1 MGDIVTSN
9 SQRPGRAKP
18 FQGLKGVRVG
28 PFMTLAC
35 SMETEKLFNIEGEKS
50 KETKMAFSSRHGQ
63 EVWKV
68 DTINL
73 GQWVSVL

>member
-35 SMETEKLFNIEGEKS
+35 SMETEKLFNIEEKNPRKQKWLS
-50 KETKMAFSSRHGQ
+50 LPDMDRKFGRWIQ
-63 EVWKV
+63 
-68 DTINL
+68 
-73 GQWVSVL
+73 